1 MSKEAEI
8 NNGKAFRAQ
17 EPLLDKDKLLKS
29 IFRISTLLTAP
40 SRLDEILAKILDEVV
55 DTIGFDR
62 GIIRLFD
69 ESRQYLETKV
79 VKNYNSEEEKRAFLI
94 FLNVNEHDCLA
105 TKVAKSGQHIAIE
118 NAATDNR
125 ITETDRMLT
134 KIFYRGSIFC
144 APLKIGEDVIGI
156 LTAWRKEEKKF
167 FPEEVNL
174 FLTFASQISIIIH
187 NTRLFETNAEKIRQ
201 LMVLQEAVSA
211 MNGSYALDNSIREV
225 LVKSALDIS
234 RADKVLV
241 FFWDLIKKQCL
252 VNDGKKLI
260 KDDKNAFNEKIL
272 KGIIGKSMDTNAVVL
287 QQPGSDSSAPPL
299 FNAYPYEIVMPLNIK
314 DRYKGALYMAKKEGT
329 YTQDQINLLDI
340 LVKNA
345 ATSYDNAIMHSVLF
359 QEARSL
365 KTEVEKLK
373 EREDML
379 LGFHNI
385 RGKSK
390 AMVAIF
396 HLIGEVASHNT
407 NMLIQGE
414 SGTGKELIARAIHRQ
429 GSRSAK
435 PFVDVNCAAIPGTLL
450 ESELFGYEAG
460 AFTDARKRKIGL
472 LEYANG
478 GTMLLDEIGDMNIQ
492 LQAKFLRMLEDGYI
506 RRLGGIDNIPIDVRF
521 VFSTNKDLNK
531 MVADGSFRE
540 DLFYRIS
547 VVPIHIPPLRERPDD
562 IILLAQHFVE
572 EFNKKFSKRVKIF
585 SKDAEQELMAYA
597 WPGNVRELK
606 NIIERVMILQTL
618 GDVITKDHLPSEIKA
633 TADKNNVEIPI
644 ESLLPRF
651 IEKGMNY
658 GSVTEKIATDLKG
671 KLLSDALALS
681 KGNKTE
687 AARRL
692 GISRY
697 KLIREQKKINKNINV
712 L

>member
-1 MSKEAEI
+1 MPKRAEY
-8 NNGKAFRAQ
+8 NGTMLKSQKPR
-17 EPLLDKDKLLKS
+17 LDKDKLLKS

-40 SRLDEILAKILDEVV
+40 SRLDDILAKILDEVV
-55 DTIGFDR
+55 DSIGFDR

-79 VKNYNSEEEKRAFLI
+79 VKNYTPEEEKRAFTI
-94 FLNVNEHDCLA
+94 FVNILDHDCLA

-134 KIFYRGSIFC
+134 KIYSRGSIFC
-144 APLKIGEDVIGI
+144 APLKIGEDVIGS
-156 LTAWRKEEKKF
+156 LAAWSEEETKF
-167 FPEEVNL
+167 FPEEINL

-187 NTRLFETNAEKIRQ
+187 NARLFETNAEKIRQ
-201 LMVLQEAVSA
+201 LMVLQEAVST
-211 MNGSYALDNSIREV
+211 MNGSYVLDNGIRDV

-234 RADKVLV
+234 RADEVLV
-241 FFWDLIKKQCL
+241 FFWDLHKKQCL
-252 VNDGKKLI
+252 VNDGRKII
-260 KDDKNAFNEKIL
+260 KDDKNAFEEKIL
-272 KGIIGKSMDTNAVVL
+272 KGIIGKSMDSNIIIV
-287 QQPGSDSSAPPL
+287 QQPGTNVHAPPL
-299 FNAYPYEIVMPLNIK
+299 FDVYPREIVIPLNMK
-314 DRYKGALYMAKKEGT
+314 DRYRGALYLAKKKGI
-329 YTQDQINLLDI
+329 YTQDQINLLDV

-345 ATSYDNAIMHSVLF
+345 AASYDNSIMHSVLF

-373 EREDML
+373 EREDRL

-390 AMVAIF
+390 EMVAIF

-407 NMLIQGE
+407 NLLIRGE

-429 GSRSAK
+429 GNRSTK

-472 LEYANG
+472 LEHANG
-478 GTMLLDEIGDMNIQ
+478 GTMLLDEIGDMSIQ

-506 RRLGGIDNIPIDVRF
+506 RRLGGIDNIPVDVRF

-572 EFNKKFSKRVKIF
+572 EFNKKFSKRVKVF
-585 SKDAEQELMAYA
+585 SKDAESAIKSYA

-606 NIIERVMILQTL
+606 NIIERVMILQNL
-618 GDVITKDHLPSEIKA
+618 GDVITRDHLPAEIKA
-633 TADKNNVEIPI
+633 VTGKREPEMPI
-644 ESLLPRF
+644 ENLLPPL
-651 IEKGMNY
+651 IEEGMDY
-658 GSVTEKIATDLKG
+658 GTVTEKIATDLKG
-671 KLLSDALALS
+671 KLLSEALAMS

-697 KLIREQKKINKNINV
+697 KLIREQKKVNKYINV
-712 L
+712 M

>member
-1 MSKEAEI
+1 MPKRAE
-8 NNGKAFRAQ
+8 NNGTMFKSQKPR
-17 EPLLDKDKLLKS
+17 LDKDKLLKS
-29 IFRISTLLTAP
+29 IFHISTLLTAP
-40 SRLDEILAKILDEVV
+40 SRLDDILAKILDEVV
-55 DTIGFDR
+55 DSIGFDR

-79 VKNYNSEEEKRAFLI
+79 VKNYSPEEEKRAFSI
-94 FLNVNEHDCLA
+94 FVNILDHDCLA

-118 NAATDNR
+118 NAAMDNR

-134 KIFYRGSIFC
+134 KIYSRGSIFC
-144 APLKIGEDVIGI
+144 APLKIGEDVIGS
-156 LTAWRKEEKKF
+156 LAAWSEEETKF
-167 FPEEVNL
+167 FPEEINL

-187 NTRLFETNAEKIRQ
+187 NARLFETNAEKIRQ
-201 LMVLQEAVSA
+201 LMVLQEAVST
-211 MNGSYALDNSIREV
+211 MNGSYVLDNRIRDV

-234 RADKVLV
+234 RANEALV
-241 FFWDLIKKQCL
+241 FFWDLLKKQCL
-252 VNDGKKLI
+252 ANDGRKII
-260 KDDKNAFNEKIL
+260 KDDKNAFEERIL
-272 KGIIGKSMDTNAVVL
+272 KGIIGKSMDSNAIIV
-287 QQPGSDSSAPPL
+287 QQPGTDVQAPPL
-299 FNAYPYEIVMPLNIK
+299 FDVYPLEIVIPLNMK
-314 DRYKGALYMAKKEGT
+314 DRYRGALYLAKKKGI
-329 YTQDQINLLDI
+329 YTQDQINLLDV

-345 ATSYDNAIMHSVLF
+345 ATSYDNSIMHSVLF

-373 EREDML
+373 EREDRL

-390 AMVAIF
+390 EMVAIF

-407 NMLIQGE
+407 NLLIRGE

-429 GSRSAK
+429 GNRSAK

-472 LEYANG
+472 LEHANG
-478 GTMLLDEIGDMNIQ
+478 GTMLLDEVGDMNIQ

-572 EFNKKFSKRVKIF
+572 EFNKKFSKRVKVF
-585 SKDAEQELMAYA
+585 SKDAESAIKSYA

-606 NIIERVMILQTL
+606 NIIERVMILQNL
-618 GDVITKDHLPSEIKA
+618 GDVITKDHLPAEIKA
-633 TADKNNVEIPI
+633 VADKRDAETPI
-644 ESLLPRF
+644 ENLLPPLS
-651 IEKGMNY
+651 EEGMDY
-658 GSVTEKIATDLKG
+658 GAVTERIATDLKG
-671 KLLSDALALS
+671 KLLSDALAMS

-697 KLIREQKKINKNINV
+697 KLIREQKKINKYMNAE
-712 L
+712 